1 MDNVKK
7 CAKCKNYKLVS
18 EFYKFKEKH
27 SSYCIECHK
36 QDVNDRYYNNQNIN
50 DTTTWAG
57 IKHNYQHVIDAG
69 KKKNKNNFKNLI
81 KWEI

>member
-7 CAKCKNYKLVS
+7 CAKCKSYKLVS
-18 EFYKFKEKH
+18 EFYKFKDGK
-27 SSYCIECHK
+27 SSYCVQCHK
-36 QDVNDRYYNNQNIN
+36 QYVNDRYYENKNIN

-57 IKHNYQHVIDAG
+57 IKKNYGHLIEQS
-69 KKKNKNNFKNLI
+69 KSNNNFKNLI